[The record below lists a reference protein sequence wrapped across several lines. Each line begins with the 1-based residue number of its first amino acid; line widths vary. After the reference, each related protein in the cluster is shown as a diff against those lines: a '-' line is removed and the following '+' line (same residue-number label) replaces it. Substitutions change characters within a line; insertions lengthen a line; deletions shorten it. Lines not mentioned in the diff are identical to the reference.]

1 MSAAAALGAALR
13 AALPQG
19 DVVGGAAAPEF
30 AVGGVSPAWVATP
43 ADVEELQACLRA
55 AAAAGAAV
63 VPCGHGLRLGTGNPP
78 ERLDVVVS
86 TRRLDRVVAHEAEDM
101 TLVVQAGATLAAVD
115 AVLAPHGQRLP
126 IDPPFPGRTTV
137 GGLIATD
144 AFGPLRAAHGRV
156 RDALIGVQVA
166 LVDGTLVR
174 GGGRVVKNVA
184 GYDLMKLLCGSF
196 GTLGIVTEAAFRL
209 RPRPAQQRAGIVA
222 CATLDD
228 AAVRAARLAALPFTP
243 AVARVLAGTPV
254 AALGAAAPAA
264 IVVGVEGS
272 DAEVAAL
279 ARSVE
284 SSLAA
289 GIAWCDGA
297 AAQDVLETARTAQAA
312 AAGDAL
318 VVRAGVRPSRLP
330 ALLAAVETAAA
341 GAPRSLAADAAAGA
355 LFVRVG
361 GDAAVVVAEAVRRE
375 AVARGGF
382 ALFTDMAADLAGRL
396 DPWGEVGAIGLMR
409 GVKAALDPERRL
421 SPGRFVGGM

>member
-1 MSAAAALGAALR
+1 MSAAAGLGAALR

-19 DVVGGAAAPEF
+19 DVVVGAAAPGF
-30 AVGGVSPAWVATP
+30 AVGGVTPAWVATP
-43 ADVEELQACLRA
+43 ADVTELQACLRA
-55 AAAAGAAV
+55 AAAAGASV
-63 VPCGHGLRLGTGNPP
+63 VPCGHGLRLGAGNPP
-78 ERLDVVVS
+78 EQLDVVLS
-86 TRRLDRVVAHEAEDM
+86 TARLDRVVAHEAEDM

-115 AVLAPHGQRLP
+115 AALAPHGQRLP
-126 IDPPFPGRTTV
+126 IDPPFPERTTV

-196 GTLGIVTEAAFRL
+196 GTLGIVVEAAFRL
-209 RPRPAQQRAGIVA
+209 RPRPARLRAGVVA
-222 CATLDD
+222 CAGLDD
-228 AAVRAARLAALPFTP
+228 AAARAARLAALPFTP
-243 AVARVLAGTPV
+243 ATARVLAGAPL
-254 AALGAAAPAA
+254 AGLGVTAPAV

-272 DAEVAAL
+272 AAEVAATAHAVASAL
-279 ARSVE
+279 D
-284 SSLAA
+284 A
-289 GIAWCDGA
+289 GIAWCDDA
-297 AAQDVLETARTAQAA
+297 AAAEVLAVARRAQAA

-318 VVRAGVRPSRLP
+318 VVRAGVLPSRLP

-341 GAPRSLAADAAAGA
+341 GAPLSLAADAAAGA
-355 LFVRVG
+355 LFARLA
-361 GDAAVVVAEAVRRE
+361 GDAAATVAECVRRE

-382 ALFTDMAADLAGRL
+382 AVFTDMADDLAGRL
-396 DPWGEVGAIGLMR
+396 DPWGGVGAAGLMR